1 MSKIKSFYCN
11 DVDKVWYDSSN
22 VLYSECDDITDGLK
36 VLRVTFKNGRTYQYY
51 DVNVHDY
58 LLFRENA
65 SQGVALNK
73 FIKQY
78 RCERIDDLNV
88 DDIQSELEKLN
99 ASESLKTKND
109 LFEKLDNIYESII
122 SVREN
127 LKNYD
132 LNNNELAFLLHMI
145 NKINQSLLITN
156 FSDKEINLLE
166 INSILE
172 NYSESIKE
180 EGCDDFTEKL
190 KEKFV
195 EVLL

>member
-109 LFEKLDNIYESII
+109 LFEKLNNIYESII

-132 LNNNELAFLLHMI
+132 LNNNELAFLLHII
-145 NKINQSLLITN
+145 NKINQSLLITS

-190 KEKFV
+190 KEK
-195 EVLL
+195 LM

>member
-109 LFEKLDNIYESII
+109 LFERLDNIYESII

-132 LNNNELAFLLHMI
+132 LSNNELAFLLHMI
-145 NKINQSLLITN
+145 NKISQSLLITN

-190 KEKFV
+190 KEK
-195 EVLL
+195 LM

>member
-78 RCERIDDLNV
+78 RCERIDDLIV

-109 LFEKLDNIYESII
+109 LFEKLDNIYDSII

-190 KEKFV
+190 KEK
-195 EVLL
+195 LL

>member
-51 DVNVHDY
+51 DVNVNDY

-78 RCERIDDLNV
+78 KCERIDDLNV

-109 LFEKLDNIYESII
+109 LFEKLDNVYESII

-132 LNNNELAFLLHMI
+132 LSNNELAFLLHMI

-190 KEKFV
+190 KEK
-195 EVLL
+195 LL

>member
-132 LNNNELAFLLHMI
+132 LSNNELAFLLHMI

-190 KEKFV
+190 KEK
-195 EVLL
+195 LM

>member
-78 RCERIDDLNV
+78 KCERIDDLNV

-109 LFEKLDNIYESII
+109 LFEMLDNVYESII

-127 LKNYD
+127 LKDYD
-132 LNNNELAFLLHMI
+132 LSNNELAFLLHMI

-180 EGCDDFTEKL
+180 EGCYNFTEKL
-190 KEKFV
+190 KEKI
-195 EVLL
+195 L

>member
-1 MSKIKSFYCN
+1 MSKIKSFYSN

-36 VLRVTFKNGRTYQYY
+36 VLRITFKNGRTYQYY
-51 DVNVHDY
+51 DVNVNDY

-78 RCERIDDLNV
+78 KCERIDDLNV

-99 ASESLKTKND
+99 TAESLKTKNE
-109 LFEKLDNIYESII
+109 LFEMLGNVCEII
-122 SVREN
+122 VSAREG
-127 LKNYD
+127 LKGYD
-132 LNNNELAFLLHMI
+132 LTDNELAFLLHII

-156 FSDKEINLLE
+156 FSNKEINLLE
-166 INSILE
+166 INSILK
-172 NYSESIKE
+172 NHSEIIKE
-180 EGCDDFTEKL
+180 EGCCNFTEKL
-190 KEKFV
+190 KDK
-195 EVLL
+195 LLQ

>member
-78 RCERIDDLNV
+78 KCERIDDLNV

-109 LFEKLDNIYESII
+109 LFEKLDNVYESII

-132 LNNNELAFLLHMI
+132 LSNNELAFLLHMI

-190 KEKFV
+190 KEK
-195 EVLL
+195 LL

>member
-1 MSKIKSFYCN
+1 MSKIKSFYSN

-51 DVNVHDY
+51 DVNVNDY

-78 RCERIDDLNV
+78 KCERIDDLNV

-99 ASESLKTKND
+99 TAESLKTKKE
-109 LFEKLDNIYESII
+109 LFEMLGNVCEII
-122 SVREN
+122 VSAREG
-127 LKNYD
+127 LKGYD
-132 LNNNELAFLLHMI
+132 LTDNELAFLLHII

-156 FSDKEINLLE
+156 FSNKEINLLE

-172 NYSESIKE
+172 NHSEIIKE
-180 EGCDDFTEKL
+180 EGCYNFTEKL
-190 KEKFV
+190 KGK
-195 EVLL
+195 LLQ

>member
-78 RCERIDDLNV
+78 KCERIDDLNV

-109 LFEKLDNIYESII
+109 LFEKLDNVYESII

-132 LNNNELAFLLHMI
+132 LSNNELAFLLHMI

-180 EGCDDFTEKL
+180 EGCDNFTEKL
-190 KEKFV
+190 KEK
-195 EVLL
+195 LL

>member
-78 RCERIDDLNV
+78 KCERIDDLNV

-190 KEKFV
+190 KEK
-195 EVLL
+195 LL

>member
-127 LKNYD
+127 LKKYD

-180 EGCDDFTEKL
+180 EGCDGFTEKL
-190 KEKFV
+190 KEK
-195 EVLL
+195 LL

>member
-172 NYSESIKE
+172 IYSESIKE

-190 KEKFV
+190 KEK
-195 EVLL
+195 LL

>member
-36 VLRVTFKNGRTYQYY
+36 VLRATFKNGRTYQYY

-132 LNNNELAFLLHMI
+132 LSNNELAFLLHMI

-190 KEKFV
+190 KEK
-195 EVLL
+195 LL

>member
-180 EGCDDFTEKL
+180 EGCDYFTEKL
-190 KEKFV
+190 KEK
-195 EVLL
+195 LL

>member
-109 LFEKLDNIYESII
+109 LLEKLDNIYESII

-190 KEKFV
+190 KEK
-195 EVLL
+195 LL